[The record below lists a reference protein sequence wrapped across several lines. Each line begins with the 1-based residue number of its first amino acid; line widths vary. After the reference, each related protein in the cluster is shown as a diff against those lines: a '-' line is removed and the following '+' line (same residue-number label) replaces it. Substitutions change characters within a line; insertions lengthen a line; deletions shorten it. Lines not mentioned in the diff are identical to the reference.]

1 MFNCKC
7 KIVVFATVAVIFVL
21 GIYSPAQSDIIPGKP
36 KTVKAIPVKQADT
49 SKSSIITEKKL
60 EEKNSILV
68 TFVELGSVN
77 CVPCKMMQPVMK
89 EVKEKYGKQVKVVF
103 HDVWTEQGRPFGT
116 TFGIKGIPTQ
126 IFLDKDGKEYY
137 RHEGFFAK
145 EELVKI
151 LQMKGVK

>member
-1 MFNCKC
+1 MVNCKY
-7 KIVVFATVAVIFVL
+7 KIIVFAMMTVFFV
-21 GIYSPAQSDIIPGKP
+21 SCN
-36 KTVKAIPVKQADT
+36 
-49 SKSSIITEKKL
+49 TEKKS
-60 EEKNSILV
+60 EEKNNILV

-89 EVKEKYGKQVKVVF
+89 EVEEKYGKQVKVVF
-103 HDVWTEQGRPFGT
+103 HDVWTEQGRPYGT
-116 TFGIKGIPTQ
+116 TFGISGIPTQ
-126 IFLDKDGKEYY
+126 VFLDKDGKEYY